1 VVQPLNEPRQWGLHD
16 PAMAPVMSGAA
27 RPSHVLCQG
36 RVVLDQGQIPG
47 LDLARL
53 HAEAN
58 DAVRHIMANHR

>member
-1 VVQPLNEPRQWGLHD
+1 
-16 PAMAPVMSGAA
+16 MAPVMSGAA